1 MLFAYKISDA
11 KNKITAGTID
21 ASSRQQARNQLAL
34 KEGVLVSLELVGRAK
49 GQVVSGGGKIL
60 FGRIKLLEKV
70 MLAKHLS
77 VMIKA
82 GMSIDGSLEV
92 LQDNAS
98 PVMTRILSE
107 MLTDVRKGNTLSS
120 ALKKHSKDFDL
131 LFVNM
136 VAAGEKGGNLAKNL
150 ELLAVQQQKSYEL
163 RGKIKAAAMYPSV
176 VLLAIVALTAVV
188 SKFVLPKI
196 VNFFTSLNVQ
206 LPLSTRILITS
217 ADFFAKYW
225 WVLVLAVVAIIVAW
239 SVMLR
244 FTSTRLILHKF
255 ILRVPI
261 IGKLVSNMNLA
272 LFCRTLSSLLNS
284 GITIDQALQIV
295 AQTMTSEVYRQ
306 QTVSI
311 YHRVLK
317 GNSLSDSISNKQYF
331 PSIVSRMSRV
341 GEESGNLSE
350 VLDYLADYYELEVD
364 TTTKNL
370 ATMLEPILLV
380 SIGLVVGFVAMSIIN
395 PIYDLTNKI
404 SP

>member
-1 MLFAYKISDA
+1 MLFSYKISDS
-11 KNKITAGTID
+11 KNKMTTGTVE
-21 ASSRQQARNQLAL
+21 ASSRQQARNQLVL
-34 KEGVLVSLELVGRAK
+34 KEGVLLSLEPVGRAE
-49 GQVVSGGGKIL
+49 GQVKAGGGQIF

-70 MLAKHLS
+70 MLAKHLA

-92 LQDNAS
+92 LKDNAS
-98 PVMTRILSE
+98 PAMTRILSGV
-107 MLTDVRKGNTLSS
+107 LVDVRKGNTLSS
-120 ALKKHSKDFDL
+120 SLKKYSKDFDL
-131 LFVNM
+131 LFINM

-150 ELLAVQQQKSYEL
+150 ELLSVQQQKSYEL

-196 VNFFTSLNVQ
+196 VNFFTSLDVQ
-206 LPLSTRILITS
+206 LPISTRILIAS
-217 ADFFAKYW
+217 AGFFAKYW
-225 WVLVLAVVAIIVAW
+225 LVIVIIIIAIITAW

-244 FTSTRLILHKF
+244 FVGTRLVLHKL

-261 IGKLVSNMNLA
+261 IGKLVANMNLA
-272 LFCRTLSSLLNS
+272 LFCRTLASLLNS

-331 PSIVSRMSRV
+331 PRIVPRMSRV

-370 ATMLEPILLV
+370 STMLEPILLV
-380 SIGLVVGFVAMSIIN
+380 AIGLVVGFVAMSIIN

-404 SP
+404 SA

>member
-11 KNKITAGTID
+11 KNKITTGTID

-34 KEGVLVSLELVGRAK
+34 KEGVLMSLELVGRAK
-49 GQVVSGGGKIL
+49 EQTKSGGGQIL

-70 MLAKHLS
+70 MFAKHLS

-98 PVMTRILSE
+98 PVMARILSE
-107 MLTDVRKGNTLSS
+107 MLIDVRKGNTLSS
-120 ALKKHSKDFDL
+120 ALKKHSKNFDL

-136 VAAGEKGGNLAKNL
+136 VSAGEKGGNLAKNL

-206 LPLSTRILITS
+206 LPLSTRILIAS

-225 WVLVLAVVAIIVAW
+225 WLLVLVVVTIIVAW

-244 FTSTRLILHKF
+244 FTSSRLILHKF
-255 ILRVPI
+255 ILGIPI
-261 IGKLVSNMNLA
+261 IGKLVANMNLA

-306 QTVSI
+306 QTINV
-311 YHRVLK
+311 YHRLLK
-317 GNSLSDSISNKQYF
+317 GNSLSDSISNKKYF
-331 PSIVSRMSRV
+331 PSIVSRMSMV